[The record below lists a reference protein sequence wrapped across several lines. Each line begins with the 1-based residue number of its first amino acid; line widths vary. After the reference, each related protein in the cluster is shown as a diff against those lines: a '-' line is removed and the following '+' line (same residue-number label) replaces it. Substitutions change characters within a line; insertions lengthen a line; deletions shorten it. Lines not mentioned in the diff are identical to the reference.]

1 MQDGFRIYSFALGDG
16 PAMGYEAG
24 EEEAYEAATRH
35 RAAIL
40 TDRTDSLPT
49 RTLIY
54 RIILRR
60 VSAETI
66 AALMNGDL
74 GVLSSLVETM
84 EPIGYVE

>member
-1 MQDGFRIYSFALGDG
+1 MQDGLRIYSFAFGNR
-16 PAMGYEAG
+16 PAMAYEAS

-40 TDRTDSLPT
+40 TDRADSRPT

-54 RIILRR
+54 RIILRP

-74 GVLSSLVETM
+74 GVLPALIETM
-84 EPIGYVE
+84 EPIGHVE